1 MASNT
6 QQTRNIRAKKQASQG
21 TKRKAAIRSKGST
34 RSYEELF
41 GQKKDGSNSEA

>member
-41 GQKKDGSNSEA
+41 GQQKDGAKSEA

>member
-41 GQKKDGSNSEA
+41 GEPKAK

>member
-1 MASNT
+1 MASKT

-21 TKRKAAIRSKGST
+21 TKRKAAVRTKGST

-41 GQKKDGSNSEA
+41 GQPKNESTSEA